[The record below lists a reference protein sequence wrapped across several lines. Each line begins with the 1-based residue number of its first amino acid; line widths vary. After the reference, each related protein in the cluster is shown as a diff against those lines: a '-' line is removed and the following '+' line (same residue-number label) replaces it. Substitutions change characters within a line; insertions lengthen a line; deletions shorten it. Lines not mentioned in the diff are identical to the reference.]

1 MFTGRGMRMGSE
13 LTGPLLIGAAWV
25 MMGLIVGFLL
35 TAAAVG
41 AFSFWVFG

>member
-13 LTGPLLIGAAWV
+13 LTGPLLMGAAWV

-35 TAAAVG
+35 AATAVG
-41 AFSFWVFG
+41 ALSFWMFE